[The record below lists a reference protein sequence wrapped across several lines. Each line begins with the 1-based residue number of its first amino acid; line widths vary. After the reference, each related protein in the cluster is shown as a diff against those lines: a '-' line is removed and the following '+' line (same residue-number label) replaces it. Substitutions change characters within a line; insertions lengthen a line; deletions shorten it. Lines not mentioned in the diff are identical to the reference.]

1 MDIPNHAHGGLRSD
15 SRLLSIPREVRDLI
29 YEHYTIVEG
38 GYIYESDDLLGG
50 RLKRADGRPI
60 DLNLMY
66 ACRLVAN
73 EMRHLALRSN
83 TLTFS
88 TITSESGPSPLA
100 MLEGL
105 RMRAARFD
113 GLVGR
118 CLDRYRQQLLHFA
131 GGFLARR
138 RFEEQQAR
146 TTTSEEGNHDH
157 EENDSDGSSSDLAA
171 ASKVHVDP
179 PSTEDPD
186 GVSSSGSSPSGEPS
200 WATAQL
206 TLDELAKKHPRFLRV
221 LERMDH
227 EDLTPWRAW
236 GFTHF
241 RRGPYG
247 EAPSSYLELCCDL
260 LQAASRLKPNDWNQ
274 LEWCRLMNISENRLA
289 GGETRSSRIMR
300 CSVREWDIPKAA
312 DLKEL
317 SSWITEEKRLL
328 SSIRHGSDGSVYR
341 FSAAASAIRY
351 LKSIPAAMR
360 AQVRKIVLVE
370 DYRSVAHPESHA
382 RGLIPFCR
390 ENPLLRVERR
400 VNLWRNL
407 FQVDKRWHTP
417 HQQCERQNRAATR
430 ALRSRDITS
439 TVALWVTEAL
449 ALGPA
454 GMPAASFSLVLDG
467 DPAPQLCARIFQ
479 TVVQRDAAWQR
490 AWTESMDRRL
500 VLVHP
505 VLDWFERRGEDA
517 ARAGV
522 HPVSG
527 MYESY
532 LGYFY
537 EGFPEAMRD
546 IARGSSGSV
555 VRCNFDAGEPW
566 DAEKVVRANKMW
578 TSAQWNE
585 GWLRHE
591 QLFWETEAPLPE
603 WPALLME
610 NMIDSFSGCKKKSWR
625 GR

>member
-1 MDIPNHAHGGLRSD
+1 MRSD
-15 SRLLSIPREVRDLI
+15 STFLSMPREVRDLV
-29 YEHYTIVEG
+29 YQHYVVVDG
-38 GYIYESDDLLGG
+38 GYVSASDGLLGG

-66 ACRLVAN
+66 ACRLVAD

-83 TLTFS
+83 TITFF
-88 TITSESGPSPLA
+88 TITSEKGVPSSITSDG
-100 MLEGL
+100 GL

-118 CLDRYRQQLLHFA
+118 SLDSRRQLLFHFV
-131 GGFLARR
+131 GGYLLHQKCTELGAP
-138 RFEEQQAR
+138 
-146 TTTSEEGNHDH
+146 SGPLDD
-157 EENDSDGSSSDLAA
+157 NDYDGDNNLDEPSVSRHFNKRSA
-171 ASKVHVDP
+171 ASARP
-179 PSTEDPD
+179 
-186 GVSSSGSSPSGEPS
+186 
-200 WATAQL
+200 TAQAL
-206 TLDELAKKHPRFLRV
+206 LAELAEKHPRFRPV
-221 LERMDH
+221 LERIQRHDWLARGILYDRH
-227 EDLTPWRAW
+227 
-236 GFTHF
+236 
-241 RRGPYG
+241 GPYG
-247 EAPSSYLELCCDL
+247 EAPSSYRELCRDL
-260 LQAASRLKPNDWNQ
+260 LQAASRLNPEDS
-274 LEWCRLMNISENRLA
+274 LHLI
-289 GGETRSSRIMR
+289 
-300 CSVREWDIPKAA
+300 CSARTASCAARVREWDIPTAP
-312 DLKEL
+312 DLKEM
-317 SSWITEEKRLL
+317 SSWIAEDKRLL

-351 LKSIPAAMR
+351 LQSIPAAMR
-360 AQVRKIVLVE
+360 AQLRKIVLVE

-407 FQVDKRWHTP
+407 FQVDKRWYTP
-417 HQQCERQNRAATR
+417 HQQCEHQNRAATR

-490 AWTESMDRRL
+490 AWTESMDRGL

-527 MYESY
+527 VYESY

-546 IARGSSGSV
+546 IARRGGGSV

-566 DAEKVVRANKMW
+566 DAEKVVRCNKMW
-578 TSAQWNE
+578 TPAQWNE

-610 NMIDSFSGCKKKSWR
+610 NLIGSFAGRKKKSWR

>member
-1 MDIPNHAHGGLRSD
+1 
-15 SRLLSIPREVRDLI
+15 
-29 YEHYTIVEG
+29 
-38 GYIYESDDLLGG
+38 G

-157 EENDSDGSSSDLAA
+157 EEND
-171 ASKVHVDP
+171 
-179 PSTEDPD
+179 TN
-186 GVSSSGSSPSGEPS
+186 
-200 WATAQL
+200 
-206 TLDELAKKHPRFLRV
+206 
-221 LERMDH
+221 
-227 EDLTPWRAW
+227 

-274 LEWCRLMNISENRLA
+274 LQWCRHLNISKNRLA

-610 NMIDSFSGCKKKSWR
+610 NMI
-625 GR
+625 